1 MGESS
6 QGTDRSGRDGSGV
19 VSLWKQTLA
28 GLIDVYDR
36 RRGALPSFYARLFL
50 FFVILNIVCYWLA
63 LLTAFPEYL
72 HGRQGYHYFKI
83 QFPVGLLG
91 ALFDS
96 LSFFITVHIVRRA
109 IASRGSL
116 QYVAHL
122 SIDGVIAVL
131 ATFWVLF
138 VFIVSGWIVHALT
151 PGLPAYGEE
160 ALDNRQVR
168 YGDLLLDALMHPFDN
183 IRNIY
188 FGAIMGVSASL
199 PTCLHVGLF
208 VKSGFLALTSRDD
221 VTTT

>member
-1 MGESS
+1 MTAVGDRIVPAVIDPWSS
-6 QGTDRSGRDGSGV
+6 FGKRP
-19 VSLWKQTLA
+19 LA
-28 GLIDVYDR
+28 GLLDVYDR
-36 RRGALPSFYARLFL
+36 RRGALPSFYSKLFL
-50 FFVILNIVCYWLA
+50 FFIVLNIFCYWLA

-72 HGRQGYHYFKI
+72 HGRQGLHYFRI
-83 QFPVGLLG
+83 QFPVGVLG

-96 LSFFITVHIVRRA
+96 LSFFITIHIVRRA

-122 SIDGVIAVL
+122 SIDGLIAVL

-138 VFIVSGWIVHALT
+138 VFIISGWIVHALT
-151 PGLPAYGEE
+151 PGMPVYGEE

-168 YGDLLLDALMHPFDN
+168 YSDLLLDALMNPFAN

-188 FGAIMGVSASL
+188 FGVIMGVSASL

-208 VKSGFLALTSRDD
+208 FRSGFRAFAHASMR
-221 VTTT
+221 